1 MCKRE
6 LELEYLQDE
15 VRESYLDMS
24 CSELREEIA
33 AVQSDKGMDKYERK
47 MRLSILKEL
56 LADARIDR
64 DNFYDND

>member
-15 VRESYLDMS
+15 VRESYIDKN

-33 AVQSDKGMDKYERK
+33 AVQNDKGMDKYERK
-47 MRLSILKEL
+47 MRLSILREL

>member
-6 LELEYLQDE
+6 VELEYLQDE

-33 AVQSDKGMDKYERK
+33 AVQSDKKMDKYERK
-47 MRLSILKEL
+47 MRLSILKKL

>member
-15 VRESYLDMS
+15 VKESYLDMS

-33 AVQSDKGMDKYERK
+33 AVQSDKEMDKYERK

>member
-6 LELEYLQDE
+6 VELEYLQDE

-33 AVQSDKGMDKYERK
+33 AVQSDKEMDKYERK

>member
-15 VRESYLDMS
+15 VRESYIDKN

-33 AVQSDKGMDKYERK
+33 AVQNDKEMDKYERK

>member
-1 MCKRE
+1 
-6 LELEYLQDE
+6 
-15 VRESYLDMS
+15 
-24 CSELREEIA
+24 
-33 AVQSDKGMDKYERK
+33 MDKYERK

>member
-6 LELEYLQDE
+6 VELEYLQDE
-15 VRESYLDMS
+15 VRESYIDKN

-33 AVQSDKGMDKYERK
+33 AVQNDKGMDKYERK

>member
-6 LELEYLQDE
+6 VELEYLQDE

-33 AVQSDKGMDKYERK
+33 TVQSDKKMDKYERK

>member
-15 VRESYLDMS
+15 VRESYIDKN

-33 AVQSDKGMDKYERK
+33 AVQSDKEMDKYERK

>member
-6 LELEYLQDE
+6 VELEYLQDE
-15 VRESYLDMS
+15 VRESYIDKN

-33 AVQSDKGMDKYERK
+33 AVQSDKEMDKYERK

>member
-33 AVQSDKGMDKYERK
+33 AVQSDKEMDKYERK
-47 MRLSILKEL
+47 MRLSILREL

>member
-33 AVQSDKGMDKYERK
+33 AVQSDKEMDKYERK